1 MDLIMKVCSHF
12 SSVLFHDRLCR
23 RRGTGEDSA
32 EIFFQSSEAVVSSS
46 GVDREV
52 LSFKLAVSISSAGS
66 HFDKCTRYKQT
77 NKQTNKRTHQLIAA
91 TLTPSLHHGNQA
103 GDVII
108 ANDDVARLKVETF
121 LCSGGAHHH
130 FVFSCVELV
139 HHI

>member
-32 EIFFQSSEAVVSSS
+32 EIFFQSSEAAVSSS

-52 LSFKLAVSISSAGS
+52 LSLKLAVSISSAGS

-77 NKQTNKRTHQLIAA
+77 NKQRNKQKN
-91 TLTPSLHHGNQA
+91 PPVDS
-103 GDVII
+103 GDPYPES
-108 ANDDVARLKVETF
+108 ASWK
-121 LCSGGAHHH
+121 S
-130 FVFSCVELV
+130 SW
-139 HHI
+139 